1 MNKDFCVVVFSH
13 ASTNEREETL
23 FKSLTSIKKLNLKVI
38 LASHISVSERNQNLC
53 DYFIKDD
60 NNLIINESDI
70 FNNPVSIEGD
80 LFNTT
85 DYFGGLRLETYIYK
99 KSYQAGVFNLYIS
112 AFKLAKQIGFKNAIL
127 WEYDYELGDQS
138 VDFFNKNIDLMI
150 KDNLQSISFQSTIT
164 IFNSDVIQ
172 FQIDCCYAV
181 PVFFNLDRFL
191 SIAPNKFIENVKEYN
206 EISKLMIMEQWIK
219 SNIINNCNPRLEY
232 GLADYKKY
240 LPDTLVGQVHSQ
252 GSNYLFLGLRSGVYF
267 SDNRCIVAHNNI
279 SENYLTSDIVIYDLQ
294 NENILF
300 KNKFDLPSNVWRY
313 SNLGENIFNI
323 FKSELGC
330 KVTET
335 IEDVKSGKSD
345 TFEYIINK
353 DNIDFVSKLKKL
365 SIS

>member
-1 MNKDFCVVVFSH
+1 MNKDFCIVVFSH
-13 ASTNEREETL
+13 ASTDEREEIL

-60 NNLIINESDI
+60 NNLIVSESDI
-70 FNNPVSIEGD
+70 FSNPVSIEGD
-80 LFNTT
+80 LFNTI
-85 DYFGGLRLETYIYK
+85 DYFGGIRLETYIYK

-138 VDFFNKNIDLMI
+138 VEFFNKNMDLMI
-150 KDNLQSISFQSTIT
+150 KDNLESISFQSIIT
-164 IFNSDVIQ
+164 IFSNDIIQ
-172 FQIDCCYAV
+172 FQINCCYAI
-181 PVFFNLDRFL
+181 PVFFNLDKFL
-191 SIAPNKFIENVKEYN
+191 SIAPDKFIESGKEYT

-232 GLADYKKY
+232 SYGDYKKY
-240 LPDTLVGQVHSQ
+240 LPDTLTAQVHSQ

-267 SDNRCIVAHNNI
+267 GNNGCIVAYNNNTN
-279 SENYLTSDIVIYDLQ
+279 NYLTSDITIHDLQ
-294 NENILF
+294 NESILF
-300 KNKFDLPSNVWRY
+300 KNKFDLPPNIWRY
-313 SNLGENIFNI
+313 NNLGENIFNI

-330 KVTET
+330 KVVE
-335 IEDVKSGKSD
+335 IVEDVNSGNID

-353 DNIDFVSKLKKL
+353 DNIDFVSKLKKY
-365 SIS
+365 S

>member
-1 MNKDFCVVVFSH
+1 MSKDFCIVVFSH
-13 ASTNEREETL
+13 ASTDEREEIL

-60 NNLIINESDI
+60 NNLIVNESDI
-70 FNNPVSIEGD
+70 FSNPVSIEGD

-138 VDFFNKNIDLMI
+138 VEFFNKNMDLMI
-150 KDNLQSISFQSTIT
+150 KDNLESISFQSIIT
-164 IFNSDVIQ
+164 IFSNDIIQ
-172 FQIDCCYAV
+172 FQIDCCYAI
-181 PVFFNLDRFL
+181 PVFFNLDKFL
-191 SIAPNKFIENVKEYN
+191 SIAPDKFIESGKEYT

-232 GLADYKKY
+232 SYGDYKKY
-240 LPDTLVGQVHSQ
+240 LPDTLTAQVHSQ
-252 GSNYLFLGLRSGVYF
+252 GSNYLFLGLRSGIYF
-267 SDNRCIVAHNNI
+267 SNNGCIVAYNNNTN
-279 SENYLTSDIVIYDLQ
+279 NYLTSDITIHDLQ
-294 NENILF
+294 NESILF
-300 KNKFDLPSNVWRY
+300 KNKFDLPPNIWRY
-313 SNLGENIFNI
+313 NNLGENIFNI

-330 KVTET
+330 KVVE
-335 IEDVKSGKSD
+335 IVEDVNSGNID

-353 DNIDFVSKLKKL
+353 DNIDFVSKLKKY
-365 SIS
+365 S

>member
-1 MNKDFCVVVFSH
+1 MSKDFCIVVFSH
-13 ASTNEREETL
+13 ASTDEREEIL

-60 NNLIINESDI
+60 NNLIVNESDI

-138 VDFFNKNIDLMI
+138 VEFFNKNMDLMI
-150 KDNLQSISFQSTIT
+150 KDNLESISFQSIIT
-164 IFNSDVIQ
+164 IFSNNIIQ
-172 FQIDCCYAV
+172 FQIDCCYAI
-181 PVFFNLDRFL
+181 PVFFNLDKFL
-191 SIAPNKFIENVKEYN
+191 SIAPDKFIESGKEYT

-232 GLADYKKY
+232 SYGDYKKY
-240 LPDTLVGQVHSQ
+240 LPDTLTAQVHSQ

-267 SDNRCIVAHNNI
+267 GNNGCIVAYNNNTN
-279 SENYLTSDIVIYDLQ
+279 NYLTSDITIHDLQ
-294 NENILF
+294 NESILF
-300 KNKFDLPSNVWRY
+300 KNKFDLPPNIWRY
-313 SNLGENIFNI
+313 NNLGENIFNI
-323 FKSELGC
+323 FNSELGC
-330 KVTET
+330 KVVE
-335 IEDVKSGKSD
+335 IVEDVNSGNID

-353 DNIDFVSKLKKL
+353 DNIDFVSKLKKY
-365 SIS
+365 S

>member
-1 MNKDFCVVVFSH
+1 MSKDFCIVVFSH

-172 FQIDCCYAV
+172 FEIDCCYAI
-181 PVFFNLDRFL
+181 PVFFNLDKFL
-191 SIAPNKFIENVKEYN
+191 SIAPDKFIENCKDYN
-206 EISKLMIMEQWIK
+206 EISKLMIMEQWVK

-232 GLADYKKY
+232 SLTDYKKH

-267 SDNRCIVAHNNI
+267 SDKSCITVYNN
-279 SENYLTSDIVIYDLQ
+279 TSRNKLKINLSIFNNSNNDVLFQ
-294 NENILF
+294 ENINIF
-300 KNKFDLPSNVWRY
+300 QDGWRY
-313 SNLGENIFNI
+313 NNLSDNIFNI
-323 FKSELGC
+323 FSTESGC
-330 KVTET
+330 RVVEVVTDIDT
-335 IEDVKSGKSD
+335 NQID
-345 TFEYIINK
+345 TFEYVINK
-353 DNIDFVSKLKKL
+353 NNIDFVSKLKKY
-365 SIS
+365 SI

>member
-1 MNKDFCVVVFSH
+1 MNKDFCIVVFSH
-13 ASTNEREETL
+13 ASTDEREEIL

-60 NNLIINESDI
+60 NNLIVNESDK
-70 FNNPVSIEGD
+70 FSNPVSIEGD
-80 LFNTT
+80 LFNTI
-85 DYFGGLRLETYIYK
+85 DYFGGIRLETYIYK

-138 VDFFNKNIDLMI
+138 VDFFNKNMDLMI
-150 KDNLQSISFQSTIT
+150 KDNLESISFQSIIT
-164 IFNSDVIQ
+164 IFSNDIIQ
-172 FQIDCCYAV
+172 FQINCCYAI
-181 PVFFNLDRFL
+181 PVFFNLDKFL
-191 SIAPNKFIENVKEYN
+191 SIAPDKFLESGKEYT

-232 GLADYKKY
+232 KYDDYKNY
-240 LPDTLVGQVHSQ
+240 LPDTLTAQVHSQ
-252 GSNYLFLGLRSGVYF
+252 GSNYLFLGLRSGIYF
-267 SDNRCIVAHNNI
+267 SNNGCIVAYNNNTN
-279 SENYLTSDIVIYDLQ
+279 NYLTSDITIYDLQ
-294 NENILF
+294 NESILF
-300 KNKFDLPSNVWRY
+300 KNKFDLPPNIWRY
-313 SNLGENIFNI
+313 NNLGENIFNI

-335 IEDVKSGKSD
+335 VEDVNSGNID

-353 DNIDFVSKLKKL
+353 DNIDFVSKLKKY
-365 SIS
+365 S

>member
-1 MNKDFCVVVFSH
+1 MNKEFCIVVFSH
-13 ASTNEREETL
+13 ASTDEREEIL
-23 FKSLTSIKKLNLKVI
+23 FKSLKSIKKLNLKVI

-60 NNLIINESDI
+60 NNLIVNESDI
-70 FNNPVSIEGD
+70 FNNPFSIEGD

-112 AFKLAKQIGFKNAIL
+112 AFNLAKQIGFKNAIL

-138 VDFFNKNIDLMI
+138 VHFFNKNMDLMI

-172 FQIDCCYAV
+172 FEIDCCYAI

-206 EISKLMIMEQWIK
+206 EISKLMIMEQWVK
-219 SNIINNCNPRLEY
+219 SSIINNCNPKLEY
-232 GLADYKKY
+232 SYGDYKSY
-240 LPDTLVGQVHSQ
+240 LPDTIIGQVGSQ
-252 GSNYLFLGLRSGVYF
+252 GSNYLFLGLRSGIYF
-267 SDNRCIVAHNNI
+267 SDNGCIVAHNNT
-279 SENYLTSDIVIYDLQ
+279 SKNHLTSNITIYDLK
-294 NENILF
+294 NESILF
-300 KNKFDLPSNVWRY
+300 NNKFDLSPSIWRY
-313 SNLGENIFNI
+313 NNLDENIFNI

-330 KVTET
+330 KVVET
-335 IEDVKSGKSD
+335 IEDVNPGKVD

-353 DNIDFVSKLKKL
+353 NNIDFVSKLKRY
-365 SIS
+365 SI

>member
-1 MNKDFCVVVFSH
+1 MNKDFCIVVFSH
-13 ASTNEREETL
+13 ASTVEREEIL

-60 NNLIINESDI
+60 NNLIVNESDI
-70 FNNPVSIEGD
+70 FSNPVSIEGD

-112 AFKLAKQIGFKNAIL
+112 AFKLAKQIGFKNVIL

-138 VDFFNKNIDLMI
+138 VEFFNKNMDLMI
-150 KDNLQSISFQSTIT
+150 KDNLESISFQSIIT
-164 IFNSDVIQ
+164 IFSNDIIQ
-172 FQIDCCYAV
+172 FQIDCCYAI
-181 PVFFNLDRFL
+181 PVFFNLDKFL
-191 SIAPNKFIENVKEYN
+191 SIAPDKFIESGKEYT

-232 GLADYKKY
+232 SYGDYKKY
-240 LPDTLVGQVHSQ
+240 LPDTLTAQVHSQ

-267 SDNRCIVAHNNI
+267 SNNGCIVANNNI
-279 SENYLTSDIVIYDLQ
+279 SDNYLTSDITIHDLQ
-294 NENILF
+294 NESILF
-300 KNKFDLPSNVWRY
+300 KNKFDLPPNIWRY
-313 SNLGENIFNI
+313 NNLGENILNT

-330 KVTET
+330 KVVEI
-335 IEDVKSGKSD
+335 IEDVNSGKVD

-353 DNIDFVSKLKKL
+353 DNIDFVSKLKKY
-365 SIS
+365 S

>member
-1 MNKDFCVVVFSH
+1 MNKDFCIVVFSH
-13 ASTNEREETL
+13 ASTDEREEIL
-23 FKSLTSIKKLNLKVI
+23 FKSLTSIKKLNLKII
-38 LASHISVSERNQNLC
+38 LASHIAVSERNQNLC

-85 DYFGGLRLETYIYK
+85 DYFQGLRLETYIYK

-138 VDFFNKNIDLMI
+138 VDFFNKNMNLMI
-150 KDNLQSISFQSTIT
+150 KDNLQSISFQSIIT
-164 IFNSDVIQ
+164 IFNNDVIQ
-172 FQIDCCYAV
+172 SQFDCCYAI
-181 PVFFNLDRFL
+181 PVFFNLYKFL
-191 SIAPNKFIENVKEYN
+191 SNSPNKFIESGKEYT

-232 GLADYKKY
+232 NHGDYKNY
-240 LPDTLVGQVHSQ
+240 LPDTLVNQVHSQ

-267 SDNRCIVAHNNI
+267 SNNGCIVANNNI
-279 SENYLTSDIVIYDLQ
+279 SDNYLTSDITIHDLQ
-294 NENILF
+294 NDIILF
-300 KNKFDLPSNVWRY
+300 KNKFDLPPNIWRY
-313 SNLGENIFNI
+313 NNLDESIFNT

-330 KVTET
+330 KVVE
-335 IEDVKSGKSD
+335 IVEDVNSGKVD

-353 DNIDFVSKLKKL
+353 DNIDFVSKLKKY
-365 SIS
+365 S

>member
-1 MNKDFCVVVFSH
+1 MNKDFCIVVFSH
-13 ASTNEREETL
+13 ASTDEREEIL

-60 NNLIINESDI
+60 NNLIVNESDI
-70 FNNPVSIEGD
+70 FSNPVSIEGD

-138 VDFFNKNIDLMI
+138 VEFFNKNMDLMI
-150 KDNLQSISFQSTIT
+150 KDNLESISFQSIIT
-164 IFNSDVIQ
+164 IFSNDIIQ
-172 FQIDCCYAV
+172 FQIDCCYAI
-181 PVFFNLDRFL
+181 PVFFNLDKFL
-191 SIAPNKFIENVKEYN
+191 SIAPDKFIESGKEYT

-232 GLADYKKY
+232 SYGDYKKY
-240 LPDTLVGQVHSQ
+240 LPDTLTAQVHSQ
-252 GSNYLFLGLRSGVYF
+252 GSNYLFLGLRSGIYF
-267 SDNRCIVAHNNI
+267 SNNGCIVAYNNNTN
-279 SENYLTSDIVIYDLQ
+279 NYLTSDITIHDLQ
-294 NENILF
+294 NESILF
-300 KNKFDLPSNVWRY
+300 KNKFDLPPNIWRY
-313 SNLGENIFNI
+313 NNLGENIFNI

-330 KVTET
+330 KVVE
-335 IEDVKSGKSD
+335 IVEDVNSGNID

-353 DNIDFVSKLKKL
+353 DNIDFVSKLKKY
-365 SIS
+365 S